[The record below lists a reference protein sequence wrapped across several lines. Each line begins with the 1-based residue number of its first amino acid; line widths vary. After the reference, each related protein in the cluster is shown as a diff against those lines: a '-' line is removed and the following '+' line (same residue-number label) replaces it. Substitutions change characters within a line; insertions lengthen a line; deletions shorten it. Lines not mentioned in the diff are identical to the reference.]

1 MDNKKIEIEI
11 KLTKNGTS
19 KGFIIHA
26 PVLRMIK
33 AEVGKKYNATIEEI
47 NEEEKDV

>member
-1 MDNKKIEIEI
+1 MGKKIEIEI

-19 KGFIIHA
+19 KGFIIPA

-33 AEVGKKYNATIEEI
+33 AELGKKYSVTIEELK
-47 NEEEKDV
+47 EDKEWRK

>member
-1 MDNKKIEIEI
+1 MKSKIELEI

-19 KGFIIHA
+19 KGFIIPA

-33 AEVGKKYNATIEEI
+33 AELGKKYNVTIEELK
-47 NEEEKDV
+47 EEE